1 MRQQCPAGRFIT
13 FEGIDGSGKTTQIR
27 LLKKYLL
34 HKGQR
39 VFVSREPGGTGLAMA
54 EAIRKLILNPR
65 YTVHPR
71 SELLLYEASR
81 AQHVEKSIVPMLKK
95 GYWVLCDRFTDA
107 TLAYQGGGRG
117 IPTRKLLWLNRFAT
131 HDLNPDITI
140 LLDLPVRVG
149 LTKARLIT
157 RQLQRKKRNFAGDR
171 IEQEKIDFHRR
182 VQGRYRA
189 LAKTHKRIH
198 RIPVEKMVGSTHRK
212 IIETIESCWPFLK
225 NI

>member
-1 MRQQCPAGRFIT
+1 MRQQRPAGRFIT
-13 FEGIDGSGKTTQIR
+13 FEGIDGSGKTTQIH

-117 IPTRKLLWLNRFAT
+117 IPMRELRWLNRFAT

-140 LLDLPVRVG
+140 LLDLPVCIG
-149 LTKARLIT
+149 LKKARLST
-157 RQLQRKKRNFAGDR
+157 RQLQRSKRNGAGDR

-182 VQGRYRA
+182 VRRCYRA
-189 LAKTHKRIH
+189 LAKIYKRMH
-198 RIPVEKMVGSTHRK
+198 RIPVEKTRGSTHRK
-212 IIETIESCWPFLK
+212 IIETIESCWPYLK